1 MKKFMTIMVLLILAI
16 VNLYS
21 ADKQFYFIGK
31 YGRLGS
37 ISNEANMQTG
47 IYLRWD
53 LIEGSLPSDIKKIKL
68 IRVYDNRTVL
78 DVDSND
84 KMSAKQI
91 GDMFQSVGSQR
102 RLFEIINSI
111 SKNDNPQCTNA
122 NLGNIG
128 TKVLSCLQDNYWS
141 FLASRVNFD
150 IARARYRAYID
161 NSFDKKRQY
170 IDYILVGIANNQQQ
184 ITLGKTRVE
193 LKPTMVL
200 SANDFK
206 QVIESKCNDNR
217 YGLDDYRVGL
227 SWKNGGAN
235 STEFFANGLMVS
247 GYDLYYSTKP
257 AKELDSTFPTT
268 IDMIKIASTINHNSI
283 GELNP
288 KTLRDNFNI
297 AKANETLITIGEKDV
312 DGEKPLYIESMQTL
326 KDRGFKPNENRYY
339 FLVAR
344 DFTGNYGETIYLKV
358 KIPDLL
364 PPAKP
369 INPRVIEDNNKTTL
383 LWDSVTPQNYLS
395 YYRDMKACPN
405 RVNKRIKFVAK
416 DETCQKD
423 TGVTLNFNVSQYY
436 IYRFDNQKNA
446 VQFEDKNLNGIS
458 DVLEELNSTTC
469 KPKRNLLRYNR
480 LVEKIPQSNKKSIKF
495 HDNDVIKSK
504 EYWYRI
510 VSVTDRNI
518 TSHFTIPIRAFV
530 PNRELIDAPEF
541 NVTTKKLVIK
551 LEANNDD
558 NERGYFINNL
568 TSKVKKVK
576 LEYSNGIFEFP
587 IKSNDFTELGDT
599 PLNDYMFS
607 TDTGIVFISFFD
619 ERNRLLRTY
628 FNDSSKLFN
637 FIDIQDPK
645 DKYKIIGHKISSVK
659 NRLEIY
665 IKDVEIK
672 DGEAIPSECVDI
684 HFDTSYFNQ
693 FMNNKKMCTEINLA
707 MGSKRYKLIQDCNVT
722 QIKKVCAKKS
732 THDLYSIGVS
742 THYDNGQMS
751 YPSYFNFIPNR
762 DKLPKPNKPAI
773 VDLKVKKTLKQA
785 IVSIKPQIEKVTG
798 TMLYLYNRD
807 KNISQIKMVPHID
820 KHDPQKLILAELN
833 ITNINIP
840 DTWCIKGK
848 TIGVDGQ
855 VSDWSNIVCED
866 LNIKQQQDDLLAWP
880 ILKNS
885 VFKGDDLNISFTE
898 NQIKIKLLDTYIHKN
913 QCDYFYELKNHLN
926 FVVYRSTI
934 IDDSN
939 HTKFVQISPL
949 IDNPKPN
956 ECINDKVF
964 NNKDNLDIE
973 YFDDDTKARI
983 NYIDKYPYIVGE
995 KYQYVVLFFN
1005 SDGEVSSYSLTN
1017 PAIIQIH

>member
-297 AKANETLITIGEKDV
+297 AKANETLITIGEKNV

-326 KDRGFKPNENRYY
+326 KDRGLNQMKI
-339 FLVAR
+339 
-344 DFTGNYGETIYLKV
+344 DTIF
-358 KIPDLL
+358 
-364 PPAKP
+364 
-369 INPRVIEDNNKTTL
+369 
-383 LWDSVTPQNYLS
+383 W
-395 YYRDMKACPN
+395 
-405 RVNKRIKFVAK
+405 
-416 DETCQKD
+416 
-423 TGVTLNFNVSQYY
+423 
-436 IYRFDNQKNA
+436 
-446 VQFEDKNLNGIS
+446 
-458 DVLEELNSTTC
+458 
-469 KPKRNLLRYNR
+469 
-480 LVEKIPQSNKKSIKF
+480 
-495 HDNDVIKSK
+495 
-504 EYWYRI
+504 
-510 VSVTDRNI
+510 
-518 TSHFTIPIRAFV
+518 
-530 PNRELIDAPEF
+530 
-541 NVTTKKLVIK
+541 
-551 LEANNDD
+551 
-558 NERGYFINNL
+558 
-568 TSKVKKVK
+568 
-576 LEYSNGIFEFP
+576 
-587 IKSNDFTELGDT
+587 
-599 PLNDYMFS
+599 
-607 TDTGIVFISFFD
+607 
-619 ERNRLLRTY
+619 
-628 FNDSSKLFN
+628 
-637 FIDIQDPK
+637 
-645 DKYKIIGHKISSVK
+645 
-659 NRLEIY
+659 
-665 IKDVEIK
+665 
-672 DGEAIPSECVDI
+672 
-684 HFDTSYFNQ
+684 
-693 FMNNKKMCTEINLA
+693 
-707 MGSKRYKLIQDCNVT
+707 
-722 QIKKVCAKKS
+722 
-732 THDLYSIGVS
+732 
-742 THYDNGQMS
+742 
-751 YPSYFNFIPNR
+751 
-762 DKLPKPNKPAI
+762 
-773 VDLKVKKTLKQA
+773 
-785 IVSIKPQIEKVTG
+785 
-798 TMLYLYNRD
+798 
-807 KNISQIKMVPHID
+807 
-820 KHDPQKLILAELN
+820 
-833 ITNINIP
+833 
-840 DTWCIKGK
+840 
-848 TIGVDGQ
+848 
-855 VSDWSNIVCED
+855 
-866 LNIKQQQDDLLAWP
+866 
-880 ILKNS
+880 
-885 VFKGDDLNISFTE
+885 
-898 NQIKIKLLDTYIHKN
+898 
-913 QCDYFYELKNHLN
+913 
-926 FVVYRSTI
+926 
-934 IDDSN
+934 
-939 HTKFVQISPL
+939 
-949 IDNPKPN
+949 
-956 ECINDKVF
+956 
-964 NNKDNLDIE
+964 
-973 YFDDDTKARI
+973 
-983 NYIDKYPYIVGE
+983 
-995 KYQYVVLFFN
+995 
-1005 SDGEVSSYSLTN
+1005 
-1017 PAIIQIH
+1017 